1 MANRLLARNRCKLGP
16 AHHAGYHRSKR
27 FVRFTDMIDGQTITR
42 QTDELTVCLRWWF
55 WIPQNVPQVVKI
67 ASGTENR

>member
-1 MANRLLARNRCKLGP
+1 MPVITEVSG
-16 AHHAGYHRSKR
+16 

-42 QTDELTVCLRWWF
+42 QTDELTGLRWWF

-67 ASGTENR
+67 CVRH